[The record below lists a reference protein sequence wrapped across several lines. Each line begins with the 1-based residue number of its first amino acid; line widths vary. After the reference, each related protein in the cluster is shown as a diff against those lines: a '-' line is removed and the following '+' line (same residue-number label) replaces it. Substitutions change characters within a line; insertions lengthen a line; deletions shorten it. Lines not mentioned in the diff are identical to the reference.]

1 MQIYHISMK
10 KIIFRKI
17 SYDCF
22 KFFLLCIL
30 SIATIIWVLQAV
42 NFLDFVVED
51 GHGFLVYLNY
61 TMLNFPK
68 TLSRIF
74 PFAVFFSFAY
84 ILLKYENNNE
94 LVIFWNFGVDKKH
107 FVNFFINVSLIFLLA
122 HLVLNALVV
131 PLSQDKA
138 RTFLRTSDLNFFESI
153 LKPKKFIDVV
163 NDLTIFFD
171 EKNESGELINIF
183 LKDNSKEDGFQV
195 TFSKTGKFEMR
206 GNKKILVLYDG
217 KTIKNQN
224 KKTSEFE
231 FSKTDFNIDRYNS
244 KTNLVQKT
252 QENSSIQLIKCLL
265 ILKKIK
271 KDYGQRKNFKVDN
284 CLVGNLDNI
293 YAELYKRIVMPFYNT
308 LLVMIS
314 LLLITKSKNQHG
326 FRLFKFQI
334 FSLGFLSI
342 IFSEISLKFI
352 NANILNNVFI
362 SMLPILLSIILYIYF
377 LNKFRFNES

>member
-1 MQIYHISMK
+1 MK

-107 FVNFFINVSLIFLLA
+107 FVYFFINVSLIFLLA
-122 HLVLNALVV
+122 HLVLNALIV

-252 QENSSIQLIKCLL
+252 QEKQEEEKNNGRMDFESN
-265 ILKKIK
+265 
-271 KDYGQRKNFKVDN
+271 RKNAFDEQIPNFRDK
-284 CLVGNLDNI
+284 NL
-293 YAELYKRIVMPFYNT
+293 LWPF
-308 LLVMIS
+308 
-314 LLLITKSKNQHG
+314 
-326 FRLFKFQI
+326 F
-334 FSLGFLSI
+334 
-342 IFSEISLKFI
+342 
-352 NANILNNVFI
+352 VF
-362 SMLPILLSIILYIYF
+362 
-377 LNKFRFNES
+377 

>member
-122 HLVLNALVV
+122 HLVLNALIV

-163 NDLTIFFD
+163 NDLTILFD
-171 EKNESGELINIF
+171 EKNESGELINI
-183 LKDNSKEDGFQV
+183 
-195 TFSKTGKFEMR
+195 
-206 GNKKILVLYDG
+206 
-217 KTIKNQN
+217 
-224 KKTSEFE
+224 
-231 FSKTDFNIDRYNS
+231 
-244 KTNLVQKT
+244 
-252 QENSSIQLIKCLL
+252 LL
-265 ILKKIK
+265 
-271 KDYGQRKNFKVDN
+271 
-284 CLVGNLDNI
+284 
-293 YAELYKRIVMPFYNT
+293 
-308 LLVMIS
+308 
-314 LLLITKSKNQHG
+314 
-326 FRLFKFQI
+326 
-334 FSLGFLSI
+334 
-342 IFSEISLKFI
+342 
-352 NANILNNVFI
+352 
-362 SMLPILLSIILYIYF
+362 
-377 LNKFRFNES
+377 

>member
-1 MQIYHISMK
+1 MK

-22 KFFLLCIL
+22 KFFLLSIL

-61 TMLNFPK
+61 TFLNFPK
-68 TLSRIF
+68 TLSRIY
-74 PFAVFFSFAY
+74 PFAVFFSFTY

-94 LVIFWNFGVDKKH
+94 LVIFWNFGVHKKR
-107 FVNFFINVSLIFLLA
+107 FINFFINFSVIFSIVNLI
-122 HLVLNALVV
+122 LNAFIV
-131 PLSQDKA
+131 PSSQDKA
-138 RTFLRTSDLNFFESI
+138 RSFLRTSNLNFFESI

-171 EKNESGELINIF
+171 EKTVSGELKNIF
-183 LKDNSKEDGFQV
+183 LKDNSKNDGFQI

-206 GNKKILVLYDG
+206 GNKKILVLYNG
-217 KTIKNQN
+217 KTIKSQN

-231 FSKTDFNIDRYNS
+231 FSKTDFNMDKYNS
-244 KTNLVQKT
+244 KTNVVQKT
-252 QENSSIQLIKCLL
+252 QENSSIQLVKCLL

-271 KDYGQRKNFKVDN
+271 KDFGQRTNFKVDN

-293 YAELYKRIVMPFYNT
+293 FAELYKRLVMPFYNI

-314 LLLITKSKNQHG
+314 LLLITKSKDQHG
-326 FRLFKFQI
+326 FKLFKFKI
-334 FSLGFLSI
+334 FILGFLSI

-352 NANILNNVFI
+352 NTNIVNNIFI
-362 SMLPILLSIILYIYF
+362 SLLPILLSSILYIYF
-377 LNKFRFNES
+377 MKKLRFNQS